1 MGALGGP
8 RRTLGDDSGRV
19 GGFQRLGLAVAAGGR
34 SEKKC
39 EISGKFLDSDPRE
52 ELNYRLVVERFPASV
67 FAAVVVKML
76 VWDG

>member
-1 MGALGGP
+1 M
-8 RRTLGDDSGRV
+8 
-19 GGFQRLGLAVAAGGR
+19 GLAVAAGGR